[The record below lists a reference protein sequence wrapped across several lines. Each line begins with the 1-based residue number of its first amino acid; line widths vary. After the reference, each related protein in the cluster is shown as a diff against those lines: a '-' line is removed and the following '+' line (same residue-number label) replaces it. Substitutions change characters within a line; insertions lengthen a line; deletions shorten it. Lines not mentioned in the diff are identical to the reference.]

1 MKDFKLKRKREEEK
15 RVGAGSSLN
24 TKGVLG
30 YVP

>member
-1 MKDFKLKRKREEEK
+1 MKDFKVKRKREEEK
-15 RVGAGSSLN
+15 RVRAGGSLN